1 MASGNFLEDDFT
13 SAVQAACVR
22 ARLETLRAGVPVFYL
37 DTKRKL
43 DIMEQ
48 PTGRKY
54 EIRFLPGAPR
64 DQNYRV
70 LRELDETA
78 A

>member
-13 SAVQAACVR
+13 AAVQSACAH
-22 ARLETLRAGVPVFYL
+22 ARIETLRAGVPVFYQ
-37 DTKRKL
+37 DRKRNL

-48 PTGRKY
+48 PNGRKY
-54 EIRFLPGAPR
+54 EIRFLPGAAR
-64 DQNYRV
+64 DQNYEV
-70 LRELDETA
+70 VRELDETA